1 MSFEGGIYNI
11 PAHRGF
17 VDALAQGIL
26 ARVPDAMARAR
37 TLVLLPN
44 RRAVRAL
51 TQAFVRQLSAD
62 EAGGMLLPRMVPVGD
77 LGEDDFER
85 LAGGVSAAEGIAVLP
100 LVRRLELARL
110 VRALPNAD
118 AKTMGRTALEALRLG
133 DALGDTLDV
142 LLGEEVPPARLR
154 EAVADADL
162 AHHWADTLKFLDV
175 IISHWPPVRDAM
187 GASDGGTRLAAAIA
201 AVLAR
206 WAVAAPDTPVI
217 AAGIGSAA
225 PAVARLL
232 AGVLQLPAG
241 AVVLPGLDTD
251 MSEAGEARWDAI
263 RVGVDGL
270 ADSEAH
276 PQFSL
281 KLLLARLGRGRA
293 DVRDW
298 GHGGARDGPAARDA
312 LVMAALAPADAGE
325 GWLEADAPDGDAL
338 SGVRVVEALT
348 AAEEAQVIALAMRRA
363 LETPGRTAALVT
375 PDRALARRVAAHC
388 RRWGVVVDDSAGQS
402 LALTPPGALVQALV
416 AAMAGGFSPVRLL
429 AVLKHPLV
437 RTGEARLAWL
447 MRVRQL
453 DVALRGVRPVPG
465 LDGVSGHLD
474 GWLAERRRSAAF
486 AGLAEWWN
494 GVAAVLAPLED
505 LAGVMDLAALAESL
519 RAVGEALAGD
529 RLWAGVDGRA
539 LAGRLE
545 ALIVDGGIFGRFDG
559 EEAPALVAALLADV
573 AVRPGWG
580 GHPRLSIL
588 GPVEAQL
595 ARADLMIL
603 GGLNEGV
610 WPALPGADPW
620 LAPAIRARLGLPGAA
635 RSMGLAAQDFV
646 RALGA
651 GDVLLTRARRDAS
664 GPMRPSRL
672 LMRLDALAARMAV
685 HGAGGEGLKREAD
698 LLRWARAIDGVAI
711 PRPVDRPAPCP
722 PLAARPKAL
731 SVTQVDTLI
740 ADPFAFYA
748 QHVLKLVRLDALDED
763 PGAADRGTFM
773 HKVLEDWVKAG
784 SFDPDELARLTEAM
798 VARESSGFP
807 LLRAL
812 WGPRARRALGW
823 AGGEMLARRAQRWEP
838 LAAEAAGTMELGGI
852 RIRGVA
858 DRVDRAA
865 VGTLLVVDYKTG
877 AVPRPRDVLA
887 HRKNQLSLLALMLE
901 RGGMGVAGTVARMEY
916 WKLTGSAREAGK
928 VSGLLAGKDAPDIGE
943 HLAGV
948 EASVSAALAGFLLGD
963 RPFQSHVHPAL
974 AFGDYDQLARVLE
987 WRDRPA

>member
-1 MSFEGGIYNI
+1 MSFKGGIYNI

-17 VDALAQGIL
+17 VDALARGIL
-26 ARVPDAMARAR
+26 ARVPDAMVRAR

-51 TQAFVRQLSAD
+51 TEAFVRLLGAEGAAS
-62 EAGGMLLPRMVPVGD
+62 GMLLPRMVPVGD

-85 LAGGVSAAEGIAVLP
+85 LAGGVSEGVAVSP

-110 VRALPNAD
+110 VRALPHAD
-118 AKTMGRTALEALRLG
+118 VKSMGRTALEALRLG
-133 DALGDTLDV
+133 DALGETLDV
-142 LLGEEVPPARLR
+142 LLGEEVPPERLR

-162 AHHWADTLKFLDV
+162 AHHWADTLTFLDV

-187 GASDGGTRLAAAIA
+187 GASDGGTRLAGAIA

-206 WAVAAPDTPVI
+206 WAEAAPQTPVI
-217 AAGIGSAA
+217 AAGIASAA

-232 AGVLQLPAG
+232 AGVLRLPSG
-241 AVVLPGLDTD
+241 AVVLPGLDMD
-251 MSEAGEARWDAI
+251 LSEAGEARWEAI
-263 RVGVDGL
+263 RAGAEGL

-281 KLLLARLGRGRA
+281 KLLLARLAQTRA
-293 DVRDW
+293 DVHDW
-298 GHGGARDGPAARDA
+298 GHGSAIDGPAALDA

-325 GWLEADAPDGDAL
+325 GWLEADDLDGQAL
-338 SGVRVVEALT
+338 SGVKVVEALT

-402 LALTPPGALVQALV
+402 LALTPPGALAQALV

-437 RTGEARLAWL
+437 RAGDARLDWL
-447 MRVRQL
+447 GRVRQL

-465 LDGVSGHLD
+465 LDGVSAHLD
-474 GWLAERRRSAAF
+474 AWLAERKRGAAF
-486 AGLAEWWN
+486 AGLADWWAE
-494 GVAAVLAPLED
+494 VAEVLAPLED
-505 LAGVMDLAALAESL
+505 LAGMMDLAMLAETL
-519 RAVGEALAGD
+519 RTTGEALAGD

-545 ALIVDGGIFGRFDG
+545 ALILDGGIFGRFDG
-559 EEAPALVAALLADV
+559 EEAPALIAALLADV

-646 RALGA
+646 RALGGA
-651 GDVLLTRARRDAS
+651 EVLLTRARRDAS

-672 LMRLDALAARMAV
+672 LMRLDALAARMR
-685 HGAGGEGLKREAD
+685 GEGLAREAD
-698 LLRWARAIDGVAI
+698 LLRWARAIDGVAA

-722 PLAARPKAL
+722 PQAARPKAL

-748 QHVLKLVRLDALDED
+748 QHVLKLSRLDALDED

-773 HKVLEDWVKAG
+773 HKVLEDWVKTA

-798 VARESSGFP
+798 IARESSGFP

-823 AGGEMLARRAQRWEP
+823 AGAEILARRAQRWET
-838 LAAEAAGTMELGGI
+838 LAAEAAGDFELGGV

-858 DRVDRAA
+858 DRVDR
-865 VGTLLVVDYKTG
+865 GEDGSLLVLDYKTG
-877 AVPRPRDVLA
+877 AVPRTRDVLA

-901 RGGMGVAGTVARMEY
+901 RGGMGTAGSVAQMEY
-916 WKLTGSAREAGK
+916 WQLTGSASVAGK
-928 VSGLLAGKDAPDIGE
+928 VSKLLAGTNAPSITD

-948 EASVSAALAGFLLGD
+948 EATVSAALAGFLLGD

-987 WRDRPA
+987 WRDRPE